1 MIEAIDFLYWI
12 GLLMAVAA
20 FIYLV
25 VGVPTLGYF
34 AIRLAYHRRPDI
46 PLSWHDLWGLNR
58 VNLIFFPRLLDDEGN
73 TFRQQ
78 AIRSAKRVATGAVLG
93 IAAFYLMREL

>member
-1 MIEAIDFLYWI
+1 MIETIDIFYWI

-25 VGVPTLGYF
+25 VGVPTLGYY
-34 AIRLAYHRRPDI
+34 AIRLAYRRREDI

-58 VNLIFFPRLLDDEGN
+58 MNLIFCPEFLDDEGQAY
-73 TFRQQ
+73 RQH
-78 AIRSAKRVATGAVLG
+78 AIRSAKRVAIGSLLG
-93 IAAFYLMREL
+93 MAAFYLTGKL

>member
-1 MIEAIDFLYWI
+1 MGAIDYFYWI

-25 VGVPTLGYF
+25 VGVPTLGYY
-34 AIRLAYHRRPDI
+34 AIRLAYRRRLDI

-58 VNLIFFPRLLDDEGN
+58 VNLIFFPEFLDDEGKAY
-73 TFRQQ
+73 RQR
-78 AIRSAKRVATGAVLG
+78 AIRSAKRVAIGAVLG
-93 IAAFYLMREL
+93 MAAFYSMGEL